1 LVNIYDILS
10 GGMRGCCTNPVR
22 ILTISLISCTF
33 VHCNIL
39 KMTNTAVLGLTVR
52 DLLWESL
59 QKHASLPAVGIVG
72 NRFLTYGELKEQ
84 AEHLAFSLTQLG
96 LVKGDKVAIL
106 GPNSPN
112 WVVSYFTLLS
122 LGIVAVPILPDFH
135 AAEIDHILN
144 HASVKMV
151 IVSRKQICRLSQE
164 TIANVP
170 QIMILED
177 FSLLNNRQSVE
188 DDSSYI
194 THIEKGSMN
203 PFTVSVQPED
213 LATLIYTSG
222 TTGFS
227 KGVMLNNINLVTN
240 IRQCYGIEPL
250 GTSDVFLSMLPLSH
264 TYENTVGMLL
274 PLTYGASI
282 HYLDKLPT
290 AAVLLPALKKVK
302 PTYIVSVPLVIEKI
316 FKSQIKGKVDGSPL
330 LRVLYRLPA
339 FRKFFHRLAAKKL
352 MATFGGRLKFF
363 GIGGAK
369 LDPETDRFLKEG
381 GFPYSI
387 GYGLTETAPLLSGT
401 RPSTVKIQSAGKP
414 VIGVELKINEPDPET
429 GIGEIW
435 ARGGNVMQ
443 GYYNEP
449 EITAQVL
456 MPGGWFRTGDLGIFD
471 REGYLFIKG
480 RLKNV
485 IVGASGENIYPEE
498 IESVINQFQYVV
510 ESVVVEQKGK
520 LVALVHF
527 NYEELEKQ
535 FANFKDEARQ
545 QVEKKIEEM
554 KAELQQFVNSQ
565 VNRYSRVQSVI
576 IQDTPFEKT
585 ATKKIKRFLY
595 QNT

>member
-1 LVNIYDILS
+1 
-10 GGMRGCCTNPVR
+10 
-22 ILTISLISCTF
+22 
-33 VHCNIL
+33 
-39 KMTNTAVLGLTVR
+39 MTNTAILGLTVR
-52 DLLWESL
+52 DLLWESFR
-59 QKHASLPAVGIVG
+59 KHASLPAVGIVG
-72 NRFLTYGELKEQ
+72 NKLLTFGEIKDQ
-84 AEHLAFSLTQLG
+84 AEHLAFTLTQLG

-112 WVVSYFTLLS
+112 WIVSYFTLLS
-122 LGIVAVPILPDFH
+122 LGIVSVPILPDFH
-135 AAEIDHILN
+135 AVEIDHILK
-144 HASVKMV
+144 HASVKMI
-151 IVSRKQICRLSQE
+151 IVSRKQLSRLSRE
-164 TIANVP
+164 TIADIP

-177 FSLLNNRQSVE
+177 FSLLNNRE
-188 DDSSYI
+188 LLDDDSSYI
-194 THIEKGSMN
+194 THVERGSMN

-213 LATLIYTSG
+213 LAALIYTSG

-240 IRQCYGIEPL
+240 IRQCYSIEPMDS
-250 GTSDVFLSMLPLSH
+250 SDVFLSMLPLSH

-290 AAVLLPALKKVK
+290 AAVLLPALKKVR

-316 FKSQIKGKVDGSPL
+316 YKSQIKGKVDSSAL
-330 LRVLYRLPA
+330 LRILYRFPS
-339 FRKFFHRLAAKKL
+339 FRKFFHRLAARKL

-369 LDPETDRFLKEG
+369 LDAGTDRFLNEG

-401 RPSTVKIQSAGKP
+401 RPSAVKIQSAGKP

-471 REGYLFIKG
+471 RDGYLYIKG

-485 IVGASGENIYPEE
+485 ILGASGENIYPEE
-498 IESVINQFQYVV
+498 IESVINRFNYVL

-535 FANFKDEARQ
+535 FAHFKDEARHH
-545 QVEKKIEEM
+545 VEKKVEEM

-565 VNRYSRVQSVI
+565 VNRYSRVQSVV

-595 QNT
+595 QNA

>member
-1 LVNIYDILS
+1 
-10 GGMRGCCTNPVR
+10 
-22 ILTISLISCTF
+22 
-33 VHCNIL
+33 
-39 KMTNTAVLGLTVR
+39 MTNTAILGLTVR
-52 DLLWESL
+52 DLIWESF
-59 QKHASLPAVGIVG
+59 QKHANLPAIGIVG
-72 NRFLTYGELKEQ
+72 NKLLTFGEIKVQ
-84 AEHLAFSLTQLG
+84 VEHLAFSLTQLG

-112 WVVSYFTLLS
+112 WIVSYFTLLS
-122 LGIVAVPILPDFH
+122 LGIVSVPILPDFH
-135 AAEIDHILN
+135 AVEIDHILK
-144 HASVKMV
+144 HASVKMI
-151 IVSRKQICRLSQE
+151 IVNRKQLSRLSRE
-164 TIANVP
+164 TITDIP

-177 FSLLNNRQSVE
+177 FSLLNNRELVD

-194 THIEKGSMN
+194 AHVEKGSLN
-203 PFTVSVQPED
+203 PFTISVQPED
-213 LATLIYTSG
+213 LAALIYTSG

-240 IRQCYGIEPL
+240 IRQCYGVEPMDS
-250 GTSDVFLSMLPLSH
+250 SDVFLSMLPLSH

-290 AAVLLPALKKVK
+290 AAVLLPALKQVR

-316 FKSQIKGKVDGSPL
+316 FKSQIKGKVDSSAL
-330 LRVLYRLPA
+330 LRILYRLPA

-352 MATFGGRLKFF
+352 MSTFGGRLKFF

-369 LDPETDRFLKEG
+369 LDASTDRFLKEG

-401 RPSTVKIQSAGKP
+401 RPSAVKIQSAGKP

-449 EITAQVL
+449 KITAQVL

-471 REGYLFIKG
+471 RDGYLFIKG

-485 IVGASGENIYPEE
+485 ILGASGENIYPEE
-498 IESVINQFQYVV
+498 IESVINRFNYVL

-535 FANFKDEARQ
+535 FAHFKDEARQ
-545 QVEKKIEEM
+545 HMEKKIEEM

>member
-1 LVNIYDILS
+1 
-10 GGMRGCCTNPVR
+10 
-22 ILTISLISCTF
+22 
-33 VHCNIL
+33 
-39 KMTNTAVLGLTVR
+39 MTNTDVLGLAVR
-52 DLLWESL
+52 DLIWESL
-59 QKHASLPAVGIVG
+59 RKHANLPAVGIVG
-72 NRFLTYGELKEQ
+72 KKLLTYGEIKDQ
-84 AEHLAFSLTQLG
+84 AEHLAFSLTQSG
-96 LVKGDKVAIL
+96 LAKGDKIAIL

-112 WVVSYFTLLS
+112 WIVSYFTLLS
-122 LGIVAVPILPDFH
+122 LGIISVPILPDFH
-135 AAEIDHILN
+135 AVEIDHILK
-144 HASVKMV
+144 HASVKMI
-151 IVSRKQICRLSQE
+151 IVSRKQLVRLSKE
-164 TIANVP
+164 TISDIP
-170 QIMILED
+170 MIMILED
-177 FSLLNNRQSVE
+177 FSLLNNRE
-188 DDSSYI
+188 LIDDDSSYT
-194 THIEKGSMN
+194 THVQKGSLD
-203 PFTVSVQPED
+203 PFSVAVAPDD

-227 KGVMLNNINLVTN
+227 KGVMLTNRNLVTN

-250 GTSDVFLSMLPLSH
+250 GASDVFLSILPLSH

-274 PLTYGASI
+274 PLTYGASV

-290 AAVLLPALKKVK
+290 AAVLLPALKKVR
-302 PTYIVSVPLVIEKI
+302 PTYVVSVPLIIEKI
-316 FKSQIKGKVDGSPL
+316 FKSQIKGKVDSSAML
-330 LRVLYRLPA
+330 SLLYRLPA

-369 LDPETDRFLKEG
+369 LDAGTDRFLKEG

-401 RPSTVKIQSAGKP
+401 RPSAVRIQSAGKP

-435 ARGGNVMQ
+435 AKGENVMQ

-456 MPGGWFRTGDLGIFD
+456 MPGGWLRTGDLGIFD
-471 REGYLFIKG
+471 RDGYLFIKG
-480 RLKNV
+480 RLKN
-485 IVGASGENIYPEE
+485 IILGASGENIYPEE
-498 IESVINQFQYVV
+498 IESVINRFQYVL

-535 FANFKDEARQ
+535 FAHFKDEARQ
-545 QVEKKIEEM
+545 HVEKKLEEM

-565 VNRYSRVQSVI
+565 VNRYSRLQSVI

-595 QNT
+595 QAQDR

>member
-1 LVNIYDILS
+1 
-10 GGMRGCCTNPVR
+10 
-22 ILTISLISCTF
+22 
-33 VHCNIL
+33 
-39 KMTNTAVLGLTVR
+39 
-52 DLLWESL
+52 L
-59 QKHASLPAVGIVG
+59 QKHANLPAVGIVG
-72 NRFLTYGELKEQ
+72 TKLLTYGEIKDQ
-84 AEHLAFSLTQLG
+84 AEHLAFTLTQLG
-96 LVKGDKVAIL
+96 LVKGDKIAIL

-112 WVVSYFTLLS
+112 WIVSYFTLLS

-135 AAEIDHILN
+135 AVEIDHILK

-151 IVSRKQICRLSQE
+151 LVSRKQLGRLSNE
-164 TIANVP
+164 TVTGIP
-170 QIMILED
+170 LIMVLED
-177 FSLLNNRQSVE
+177 FSLLKNREAIE

-194 THIEKGSMN
+194 PHIQKGSLN
-203 PFTVSVQPED
+203 PFTVSVVPED

-227 KGVMLNNINLVTN
+227 KGVMLNNTNLVTN
-240 IRQCYGIEPL
+240 IRQCYGVEPL
-250 GTSDVFLSMLPLSH
+250 GPEDVFLSILPLSH

-274 PLTYGASI
+274 PLSYGASV

-290 AAVLLPALKKVK
+290 AAVLLPALKMVR
-302 PTYIVSVPLVIEKI
+302 PTYVVSVPLVIEKI
-316 FKSQIKGKVDGSPL
+316 FKSQIKGKVDNSAVLGS
-330 LRVLYRLPA
+330 LYKLPA

-369 LDPETDRFLKEG
+369 LDESTDRFLKEG

-401 RPSTVKIQSAGKP
+401 RPSAVRIQSAGKP

-435 ARGGNVMQ
+435 AKGGNVMQ

-449 EITAQVL
+449 EITSQVL

-471 REGYLFIKG
+471 RDGYLFIKG

-485 IVGASGENIYPEE
+485 ILGASGENIYPEE
-498 IESVINQFQYVV
+498 IESVINRFQYVL

-527 NYEELEKQ
+527 NHEELEKQ
-535 FANFKDEARQ
+535 FAHLKDEARQ
-545 QVEKKIEEM
+545 HVEKKIEEM

-565 VNRYSRVQSVI
+565 VNRYSRLQSII

-595 QNT
+595 QT

>member
-1 LVNIYDILS
+1 
-10 GGMRGCCTNPVR
+10 ME
-22 ILTISLISCTF
+22 
-33 VHCNIL
+33 
-39 KMTNTAVLGLTVR
+39 NTSVLGLTVR
-52 DLLWESL
+52 DLLWESF
-59 QKHASLPAVGIVG
+59 QKHANLPAAGIVG
-72 NRFLTYGELKEQ
+72 TKLLTYSEIKDQ
-84 AEHLAFSLTQLG
+84 TEHLAFSLTQLG

-112 WVVSYFTLLS
+112 WIVSYFTLLS
-122 LGIVAVPILPDFH
+122 LGIVSVPILPDFH
-135 AAEIDHILN
+135 AAEIDHILK

-151 IVSRKQICRLSQE
+151 IVSRKQLCRLSTE
-164 TIANVP
+164 TISTIP

-177 FSLLNNRQSVE
+177 YSLLNNRDQP
-188 DDSSYI
+188 DADSSY
-194 THIEKGSMN
+194 TPHVQKGSLN
-203 PFTVSVQPED
+203 PFTVSVEPED
-213 LATLIYTSG
+213 LASLIYTSG

-227 KGVMLNNINLVTN
+227 KGVMLNNRNLVTN
-240 IRQCYGIEPL
+240 IRQCYGVEPL
-250 GTSDVFLSMLPLSH
+250 DSTDVFLSILPLSH

-274 PLTYGASI
+274 PITYGASI
-282 HYLDKLPT
+282 QYLDKLPT
-290 AAVLLPALKKVK
+290 PAVLVPALKKVR
-302 PTYIVSVPLVIEKI
+302 PTYVVSVPLIIEKI
-316 FKSQIKGKVDGSPL
+316 FKSQIKGKVDNSPV
-330 LRVLYRLPA
+330 LRILYRLPA

-369 LDPETDRFLKEG
+369 LDASTDRFLKEG

-401 RPSTVKIQSAGKP
+401 RPSAVKIQSAGKP
-414 VIGVELKINEPDPET
+414 VIGVELKINEPDPES

-435 ARGGNVMQ
+435 AKGGNVMQ

-471 REGYLFIKG
+471 RDGYLFIKG

-485 IVGASGENIYPEE
+485 ILGASGENIYPEE
-498 IESVINQFQYVV
+498 IESVINRFQYVL

-535 FANFKDEARQ
+535 FEHFKDEARQ
-545 QVEKKIEEM
+545 QVEKKVEEM

-565 VNRYSRVQSVI
+565 VNRYSRLQSVI
-576 IQDTPFEKT
+576 VQDTPFEKT

-595 QNT
+595 QG

>member
-1 LVNIYDILS
+1 MAN
-10 GGMRGCCTNPVR
+10 N
-22 ILTISLISCTF
+22 
-33 VHCNIL
+33 
-39 KMTNTAVLGLTVR
+39 AVSGLTVR
-52 DLLWESL
+52 DVLWESL
-59 QKHASLPAVGIVG
+59 QKHTSLPAVGFVG
-72 NRFLTYGELKEQ
+72 SQFLTYGEIKDQ
-84 AEHLAFSLTQLG
+84 AEHLGFSLTQMG

-112 WVVSYFTLLS
+112 WIVSYFTLLS

-135 AAEIDHILN
+135 AAEIDHILK

-151 IVSRKQICRLSQE
+151 IVSRKQLSRLSVE
-164 TIANVP
+164 SVSGISRF
-170 QIMILED
+170 MILDD
-177 FSLLNNRQSVE
+177 FSLLNNKERL
-188 DDSSYI
+188 DDDASY
-194 THIEKGSMN
+194 TPYLQKGSMD
-203 PFTVSVQPED
+203 PFTVSLEPED

-227 KGVMLNNINLVTN
+227 KGVMLNNSNLVTN
-240 IRQCYGIEPL
+240 IRQCYGVEPL
-250 GTSDVFLSMLPLSH
+250 GSTDVFLSILPLSH

-274 PLTYGASI
+274 PMSYGASI

-290 AAVLLPALKKVK
+290 AAVLLPALKKVR
-302 PTYIVSVPLVIEKI
+302 PTYVVSVPLVIEKI
-316 FKSQIKGKVDGSPL
+316 FKSQIKGKVDNSAL
-330 LRVLYRLPA
+330 LGILYRLPA
-339 FRKFFHRLAAKKL
+339 FRKFFHRMAARKL
-352 MATFGGRLKFF
+352 MVAFGGRLKFF

-369 LDPETDRFLKEG
+369 LDASTDRFLKEG

-401 RPSTVKIQSAGKP
+401 RPSAVKIQSAGKP

-435 ARGGNVMQ
+435 AKGGNVMQ

-471 REGYLFIKG
+471 NEGYLYIKG

-485 IVGASGENIYPEE
+485 ILGASGENIYPEE
-498 IESVINQFQYVV
+498 IESVINRFNYVL

-535 FANFKDEARQ
+535 FAHFKDEARQ
-545 QVEKKIEEM
+545 QVEKKVEEM
-554 KAELQQFVNSQ
+554 KTELQQFVNSQ
-565 VNRYSRVQSVI
+565 VNRYSRLQSII

-595 QNT
+595 QG

>member
-1 LVNIYDILS
+1 
-10 GGMRGCCTNPVR
+10 
-22 ILTISLISCTF
+22 
-33 VHCNIL
+33 
-39 KMTNTAVLGLTVR
+39 MTNTEVLGLTVR
-52 DLLWESL
+52 DLIWESF
-59 QKHASLPAVGIVG
+59 QKHSNLPAIGIVG
-72 NRFLTYGELKEQ
+72 QQMLTYGEVKDQ
-84 AEHLAFSLTQLG
+84 SEHLAFSLSQLG

-112 WVVSYFTLLS
+112 WIISYFTLLS
-122 LGIVAVPILPDFH
+122 LGIVSVPILPDFH
-135 AAEIDHILN
+135 AAEIDHILK
-144 HASVKMV
+144 HSSVKMI
-151 IVSRKQICRLSQE
+151 IVSRKQLGRLASA
-164 TIANVP
+164 TIEAIP

-177 FSLLNNRQSVE
+177 FSLLTDRE
-188 DDSSYI
+188 HIDDELSCTPYV
-194 THIEKGSMN
+194 HKGSMN
-203 PFTVSVQPED
+203 PFTVKVEPED

-227 KGVMLNNINLVTN
+227 KGVMLTNTNLVTN
-240 IRQCYGIEPL
+240 VRQCYGIESL
-250 GTSDVFLSMLPLSH
+250 GSSDVFLSILPLSH

-274 PLTYGASI
+274 PMTYGASI

-290 AAVLLPALKKVK
+290 AAVLIPAMQKVR

-316 FKSQIKGKVDGSPL
+316 FKTQIKGKVDGSAI
-330 LRVLYRLPA
+330 LRVLYQLPA
-339 FRKFFHRLAAKKL
+339 FRRFFHKLAAKRL

-363 GIGGAK
+363 GIGGSK
-369 LDPETDRFLKEG
+369 LDAATDRFLKEG

-401 RPSTVKIQSAGKP
+401 RPSGVKIQSAGKP

-435 ARGGNVMQ
+435 AKGDNVMK

-456 MPGGWFRTGDLGIFD
+456 RPGGWFRTGDLGIFD
-471 REGYLFIKG
+471 SEGYLFIKG

-498 IESVINQFQYVV
+498 IESVINRFNYVL

-535 FANFKDEARQ
+535 FAHFKDEARQ
-545 QVEKKIEEM
+545 HMEKKIEEM
-554 KAELQQFVNSQ
+554 KSELQQFVNSQ

-585 ATKKIKRFLY
+585 PTKKIKRFLY
-595 QNT
+595 QV

>member
-1 LVNIYDILS
+1 
-10 GGMRGCCTNPVR
+10 
-22 ILTISLISCTF
+22 
-33 VHCNIL
+33 
-39 KMTNTAVLGLTVR
+39 MTNTAILGLTVR

-59 QKHASLPAVGIVG
+59 QKHANLPAVGIVG
-72 NRFLTYGELKEQ
+72 NKLLTYGEIKNQ

-112 WVVSYFTLLS
+112 WIVSYFSLLS
-122 LGIVAVPILPDFH
+122 LGIISVPILPDFH
-135 AAEIDHILN
+135 ASEIDHILK
-144 HASVKMV
+144 HASVKMI
-151 IVSRKQICRLSQE
+151 IVSRKQVSRLSKE
-164 TIANVP
+164 TITDIP

-177 FSLLNNRQSVE
+177 FALLNNRELVD
-188 DDSSYI
+188 DDSSY
-194 THIEKGSMN
+194 TPHVQRGSLN
-203 PFTVSVQPED
+203 PFTVPVEPED

-227 KGVMLNNINLVTN
+227 KGVMLSNSNLVTN
-240 IRQCYGIEPL
+240 IRQCYAIEPM
-250 GTSDVFLSMLPLSH
+250 GSSDVFLSMLPLSH

-274 PLTYGASI
+274 PLSYGASI

-290 AAVLLPALKKVK
+290 AAVLLPALKKVR

-316 FKSQIKGKVDGSPL
+316 YKSQIKGKVDSSAL
-330 LRVLYRLPA
+330 LRILYRLPA

-369 LDPETDRFLKEG
+369 LDANTDRFLKEG

-387 GYGLTETAPLLSGT
+387 GYGLTETSPLLSGT
-401 RPSTVKIQSAGKP
+401 RPSAVRIQSAGKS
-414 VIGVELKINEPDPET
+414 VVGVELKINEPDPET

-449 EITAQVL
+449 EITAKVL

-471 REGYLFIKG
+471 RDGYLYIKG

-485 IVGASGENIYPEE
+485 ILGASGENIYPEE
-498 IESVINQFQYVV
+498 IESVINRFQYVL

-535 FANFKDEARQ
+535 FAHFKDEARHQ
-545 QVEKKIEEM
+545 MEKKIEEM
-554 KAELQQFVNSQ
+554 KAELQEFVNSQ

-595 QNT
+595 QAV

>member
-1 LVNIYDILS
+1 
-10 GGMRGCCTNPVR
+10 
-22 ILTISLISCTF
+22 
-33 VHCNIL
+33 
-39 KMTNTAVLGLTVR
+39 MTNTEVVGLTVR
-52 DLLWESL
+52 DVIWESL
-59 QKHASLPAVGIVG
+59 EKHANLPAVGLIG
-72 NRFLTYGELKEQ
+72 NKLFTYGEIKDQ
-84 AEHLAFSLTQLG
+84 AEHLAFSLAQLG
-96 LVKGDKVAIL
+96 LIKGDKVAIL

-112 WVVSYFTLLS
+112 WIVSYFTLLS
-122 LGIVAVPILPDFH
+122 LGIVSVPILPDFH
-135 AAEIDHILN
+135 AAEIDHILK

-151 IVSRKQICRLSQE
+151 FVSRKQLGRLSKE
-164 TIANVP
+164 TILNIP

-177 FSLLNNRQSVE
+177 FSLLSDR
-188 DDSSYI
+188 DHIDADISYKP
-194 THIEKGSMN
+194 HVQKGSLN
-203 PFTVSVQPED
+203 PFTVNVEPED

-227 KGVMLNNINLVTN
+227 KGVMLNNRNLVTN
-240 IRQCYGIEPL
+240 IRQCYGVEPL
-250 GTSDVFLSMLPLSH
+250 GTSDVFLSILPLSH

-274 PLTYGASI
+274 PLSYGACI

-290 AAVLLPALKKVK
+290 AAVLVPALKKVR
-302 PTYIVSVPLVIEKI
+302 PTYVVSVPLVIEKI
-316 FKSQIKGKVDGSPL
+316 YKSQIKGKVDNSPIL
-330 LRVLYRLPA
+330 KALYHLPA
-339 FRKFFHRLAAKKL
+339 FRRFFHRLAAKKL

-369 LDPETDRFLKEG
+369 LDAGTDRFLKEG

-401 RPSTVKIQSAGKP
+401 RPSAVRIQSAGKP

-435 ARGGNVMQ
+435 AKGGNVMQ

-449 EITAQVL
+449 EISAQVL

-471 REGYLFIKG
+471 RDGYLFIKG

-485 IVGASGENIYPEE
+485 ILGASGENIYPEE
-498 IESVINQFQYVV
+498 IESVINRFNYVL

-535 FANFKDEARQ
+535 FAHFKDGARQ
-545 QVEKKIEEM
+545 HVEKEVEKM

-565 VNRYSRVQSVI
+565 VNRYSRLQSII

-595 QNT
+595 QA

>member
-1 LVNIYDILS
+1 MN
-10 GGMRGCCTNPVR
+10 
-22 ILTISLISCTF
+22 
-33 VHCNIL
+33 
-39 KMTNTAVLGLTVR
+39 NTAVQGLTVR
-52 DLLWESL
+52 DLVWESFR
-59 QKHASLPAVGIVG
+59 KNSSLPAVGFVG
-72 NRFLTYGELKEQ
+72 KKLMTYGEMKDQ
-84 AEHLAFSLTQLG
+84 AEHLAFALTQSG
-96 LVKGDKVAIL
+96 VVKGDKVAIL
-106 GPNSPN
+106 GPNSAN

-122 LGIVAVPILPDFH
+122 LGIISVPVLPDFH
-135 AAEIDHILN
+135 AAEIDHILK
-144 HASVKMV
+144 HASVKMI
-151 IVSRKQICRLSQE
+151 IVSRKQLGRLSKE
-164 TIANVP
+164 TITGIP
-170 QIMILED
+170 MIMILED
-177 FSLLNNRQSVE
+177 FGMLVNRELIEE
-188 DDSSYI
+188 DDSFVP
-194 THIEKGSMN
+194 HIPKGSLD
-203 PFTVSVQPED
+203 PFTVSVEPED
-213 LATLIYTSG
+213 LASLIYTSG

-227 KGVMLNNINLVTN
+227 KGVMLNNRNLVTN

-250 GTSDVFLSMLPLSH
+250 DSSDVFLSLLPLSH

-290 AAVLLPALKKVK
+290 PAVLLPALKSVR
-302 PTYIVSVPLVIEKI
+302 PTYVVSVPLIIEKI
-316 FKSQIKGKVDGSPL
+316 FKSQIKGKVDGSPIL
-330 LRVLYRLPA
+330 KVLYRLPA

-352 MATFGGRLKFF
+352 METFGGRLKFF

-369 LDPETDRFLKEG
+369 LDAGTDRFLKEG

-401 RPSTVKIQSAGKP
+401 RPSAVRVQSAGKP

-435 ARGGNVMQ
+435 AKGGNVMQ

-456 MPGGWFRTGDLGIFD
+456 MPDGWFRTGDLGIFD
-471 REGYLFIKG
+471 PDGYLFIKG

-485 IVGASGENIYPEE
+485 ILGASGENIYPEE
-498 IESVINQFQYVV
+498 IESVINRFHYVL
-510 ESVVVEQKGK
+510 ESVVVEKKGK

-535 FANFKDEARQ
+535 FAHFKDETRQ

-565 VNRYSRVQSVI
+565 VNRYSRLQAII

-595 QNT
+595 Q

>member
-1 LVNIYDILS
+1 
-10 GGMRGCCTNPVR
+10 
-22 ILTISLISCTF
+22 
-33 VHCNIL
+33 
-39 KMTNTAVLGLTVR
+39 MTNTAILGLTVR
-52 DLLWESL
+52 DLLWESF
-59 QKHASLPAVGIVG
+59 QKHTNLPAVGIVG
-72 NRFLTYGELKEQ
+72 NKLLTYGEIKDQ

-112 WVVSYFTLLS
+112 WIVSYFTLLS
-122 LGIVAVPILPDFH
+122 LGIISVPILPDFH
-135 AAEIDHILN
+135 AAEIDHILK

-151 IVSRKQICRLSQE
+151 IVSRKQLSRLSRE
-164 TIANVP
+164 TITDIP

-177 FSLLNNRQSVE
+177 FALLNNRELVD
-188 DDSSYI
+188 DDSSY
-194 THIEKGSMN
+194 TPHVQKGSLN
-203 PFTVSVQPED
+203 PFTVPVEPED

-227 KGVMLNNINLVTN
+227 KGVMLSNSNLVTN
-240 IRQCYGIEPL
+240 IRQCYAVEPL
-250 GTSDVFLSMLPLSH
+250 DSSDVFLSMLPLSH

-290 AAVLLPALKKVK
+290 AAVLLPALKKVR
-302 PTYIVSVPLVIEKI
+302 PTYVVSVPLVIEKI
-316 FKSQIKGKVDGSPL
+316 YKSQIKGKVDSSAL
-330 LRVLYRLPA
+330 LRILYRLPA

-369 LDPETDRFLKEG
+369 LDASTDRFLKEG

-387 GYGLTETAPLLSGT
+387 GYGLTETSPLLSGT
-401 RPSTVKIQSAGKP
+401 RPSAVRIQSAGKP
-414 VIGVELKINEPDPET
+414 VVGVELKINEPDPET

-435 ARGGNVMQ
+435 ARGANVMQ

-471 REGYLFIKG
+471 RDGYLYIKG

-485 IVGASGENIYPEE
+485 ILGASGENIYPEE
-498 IESVINQFQYVV
+498 IESVINRFQYVL

-535 FANFKDEARQ
+535 FVHFKDEARQ
-545 QVEKKIEEM
+545 QMEKKIEEM
-554 KAELQQFVNSQ
+554 KAELQKFVNSQ

-595 QNT
+595 QAV

>member
-1 LVNIYDILS
+1 MI
-10 GGMRGCCTNPVR
+10 
-22 ILTISLISCTF
+22 
-33 VHCNIL
+33 
-39 KMTNTAVLGLTVR
+39 
-52 DLLWESL
+52 
-59 QKHASLPAVGIVG
+59 
-72 NRFLTYGELKEQ
+72 
-84 AEHLAFSLTQLG
+84 
-96 LVKGDKVAIL
+96 
-106 GPNSPN
+106 
-112 WVVSYFTLLS
+112 
-122 LGIVAVPILPDFH
+122 
-135 AAEIDHILN
+135 
-144 HASVKMV
+144 
-151 IVSRKQICRLSQE
+151 IVSRKQVSRLSKE
-164 TIANVP
+164 TITDIP

-177 FSLLNNRQSVE
+177 FALLNNRELVD
-188 DDSSYI
+188 DDSSY
-194 THIEKGSMN
+194 TPHVQRGSLN
-203 PFTVSVQPED
+203 PFTVPVEPED

-227 KGVMLNNINLVTN
+227 KGVMLSNSNLVTN
-240 IRQCYGIEPL
+240 IRQCYAIEPM
-250 GTSDVFLSMLPLSH
+250 GSSDVFLSMLPLSH

-274 PLTYGASI
+274 PLSYGASI

-290 AAVLLPALKKVK
+290 AAVLLPALKKVR

-316 FKSQIKGKVDGSPL
+316 YKSQIKGKVDSSAL
-330 LRVLYRLPA
+330 LRILYRLPA

-369 LDPETDRFLKEG
+369 LDANTDRFLKEG

-387 GYGLTETAPLLSGT
+387 GYGLTETSPLLSGT
-401 RPSTVKIQSAGKP
+401 RPSAVRIQSAGKS
-414 VIGVELKINEPDPET
+414 VVGVELKINEPDPET

-449 EITAQVL
+449 EITAKVL

-471 REGYLFIKG
+471 RDGYLYIKG

-485 IVGASGENIYPEE
+485 ILGASGENIYPEE
-498 IESVINQFQYVV
+498 IESVINRFQYVL

-535 FANFKDEARQ
+535 FAHFKDEARHQ
-545 QVEKKIEEM
+545 MEKKIEEM
-554 KAELQQFVNSQ
+554 KAELQEFVNSQ

-595 QNT
+595 QAV

>member
-1 LVNIYDILS
+1 
-10 GGMRGCCTNPVR
+10 MA
-22 ILTISLISCTF
+22 
-33 VHCNIL
+33 
-39 KMTNTAVLGLTVR
+39 NTAVAGSTVR
-52 DLLWESL
+52 DLLWESF
-59 QKHASLPAVGIVG
+59 QKHANLPAVGILG
-72 NRFLTYGELKEQ
+72 NRLLTYGEIRDQ
-84 AEHLAFSLTQLG
+84 TEHLAFSLAQLG

-112 WVVSYFTLLS
+112 WIVSYFTLLS
-122 LGIVAVPILPDFH
+122 LGIVSVPVLPDFH
-135 AAEIDHILN
+135 AAEIDHILK

-151 IVSRKQICRLSQE
+151 IVSRKQLCRLSEE
-164 TIANVP
+164 TISDIP
-170 QIMILED
+170 RIMILED
-177 FSLLNNRQSVE
+177 FSLLENRKLPDE
-188 DDSSYI
+188 DSSYSP
-194 THIEKGSMN
+194 HVEKGSLN
-203 PFTVSVQPED
+203 PFTVSVEPGD

-227 KGVMLNNINLVTN
+227 KGVMLNNTNLVTN
-240 IRQCYGIEPL
+240 IRQCYGVEPL
-250 GTSDVFLSMLPLSH
+250 GPSDVFLSILPLSH

-274 PLTYGASI
+274 PLCHGACI

-290 AAVLLPALKKVK
+290 AAVLIPALKKVR
-302 PTYIVSVPLVIEKI
+302 PTYVVSVPLVIEKI
-316 FKSQIKGKVDGSPL
+316 FKSQIKGKVDNSAL

-339 FRKFFHRLAAKKL
+339 FRRFFHRLAAKKL

-369 LDPETDRFLKEG
+369 LDASTDRFLKEG

-401 RPSTVKIQSAGKP
+401 RPAEVRIQSAGKP

-435 ARGGNVMQ
+435 AKGGNVMQ
-443 GYYNEP
+443 GYYHEP
-449 EITAQVL
+449 EISAQVL

-471 REGYLFIKG
+471 RDGYLYIKG

-485 IVGASGENIYPEE
+485 ILGASGENIYPEE
-498 IESVINQFQYVV
+498 IESVINRYQYVL

-527 NYEELEKQ
+527 NHEELEKQ
-535 FANFKDEARQ
+535 FAHLKDEARHH
-545 QVEKKIEEM
+545 VEKKIEEM

-565 VNRYSRVQSVI
+565 VNRYSRLQSII

-595 QNT
+595 QSS

>member
-1 LVNIYDILS
+1 
-10 GGMRGCCTNPVR
+10 
-22 ILTISLISCTF
+22 
-33 VHCNIL
+33 
-39 KMTNTAVLGLTVR
+39 MTNTAILGLTVR

-59 QKHASLPAVGIVG
+59 QKHANLPAVGIVG
-72 NRFLTYGELKEQ
+72 NKLLTYGEIKDQ

-112 WVVSYFTLLS
+112 WIVSYFSLLS
-122 LGIVAVPILPDFH
+122 LGIISVPILPDFH
-135 AAEIDHILN
+135 ASEIDHILK
-144 HASVKMV
+144 HASVKMI
-151 IVSRKQICRLSQE
+151 IVSRKQVSRLSKE
-164 TIANVP
+164 TITDIP

-177 FSLLNNRQSVE
+177 FALLNNRELVD
-188 DDSSYI
+188 DDSSY
-194 THIEKGSMN
+194 TPHVQRGSLN
-203 PFTVSVQPED
+203 PFTVPVEPED

-227 KGVMLNNINLVTN
+227 KGVMLSNSNLVTN
-240 IRQCYGIEPL
+240 IRQCYAIEPM
-250 GTSDVFLSMLPLSH
+250 GSSDVFLSMLPLSH

-274 PLTYGASI
+274 PLSYGASI

-290 AAVLLPALKKVK
+290 AAVLLPALKKVR

-316 FKSQIKGKVDGSPL
+316 YKSQIKGKVDSSAL
-330 LRVLYRLPA
+330 LRILYRLPA

-369 LDPETDRFLKEG
+369 LDANTDRFLKEG

-387 GYGLTETAPLLSGT
+387 GYGLTETSPLLSGT
-401 RPSTVKIQSAGKP
+401 RPSAVRIQSAGKS
-414 VIGVELKINEPDPET
+414 VVGVELKINEPDPET

-449 EITAQVL
+449 EITAKVL

-471 REGYLFIKG
+471 RDGYLYIKG

-485 IVGASGENIYPEE
+485 ILGASGENIYPEE
-498 IESVINQFQYVV
+498 IESVINRFQYVL

-535 FANFKDEARQ
+535 FAHFKDEARHQ
-545 QVEKKIEEM
+545 MEKKIEEM
-554 KAELQQFVNSQ
+554 KAELQEFVNSQ

-595 QNT
+595 QAV